1 MACMSIWWSFIQVNL
16 HLRTWQVVAS
26 NFFGTSLKLGV
37 QRGSFVSLFQPFT
50 TLGTFIGAVVS
61 NAFHLEVGKHSYQFQ
76 LLILYAVPT
85 WLAIVVWLIP
95 ESPRWLVVQGLQCT
109 SSTSSVQK
117 IY

>member
-1 MACMSIWWSFIQVNL
+1 MYVITCCEGIANGMYVNL
-16 HLRTWQVVAS
+16 VVLYISESAPAHLAS
-26 NFFGTSLKLGV
+26 RRVKLLWRWSELGL

-61 NAFHLEVGKHSYQFQ
+61 NALHLEAGKHSYQFQ

-95 ESPRWLVVQGLQCT
+95 ESPRWLAVQGL
-109 SSTSSVQK
+109 
-117 IY
+117 